1 MKATARWAR
10 LIVGALVGLGVA
22 LLTGPWL
29 GLWAGVLAGWAAAAV
44 TVVTWILLVTWPMDG
59 DATRDHATQEDPG
72 RRVARLVS
80 TLGALASLGGVVVVL
95 MERPSSGT
103 GARSVWIA
111 VIVLLAVVSSWF
123 LIQVDSMLRTARMY
137 YTDPVGGIEFHQT
150 EPPAYTDFAYVSFGL
165 GLTYQVAD
173 TDVQRTEFRRA
184 FLIQSLLGYL
194 FGAVIL
200 ATIINLIASL
210 G

>member
-10 LIVGALVGLGVA
+10 LIVGALVGIGVA

>member
-10 LIVGALVGLGVA
+10 LIVGALVGIGVA

-123 LIQVDSMLRTARMY
+123 LIQVDSMLRAARMY

>member
-10 LIVGALVGLGVA
+10 LIVGALVGIGVA

-173 TDVQRTEFRRA
+173 TDVQRTEFRRV
-184 FLIQSLLGYL
+184 FLVQSLLGYL

>member
-10 LIVGALVGLGVA
+10 LIVGALVGIGVA

-184 FLIQSLLGYL
+184 FLVQSLLGYL

>member
-59 DATRDHATQEDPG
+59 DATRGHATQEDPG

-184 FLIQSLLGYL
+184 FLIQSLIAYL

-200 ATIINLIASL
+200 ATIINLITSL

>member
-10 LIVGALVGLGVA
+10 LIVGALVGIGVA

-123 LIQVDSMLRTARMY
+123 LIQVDSMLRAARIY

-184 FLIQSLLGYL
+184 FLIQSLLAYL

-200 ATIINLIASL
+200 ATIINLITSL

>member
-10 LIVGALVGLGVA
+10 LIVGALVGIGVA

-29 GLWAGVLAGWAAAAV
+29 GLWAGVLGGWAAAAV